1 MADQLNLAIIN
12 LKIYFFKCYKIFF
25 DSVEKD
31 IGLLLH
37 VKVKYHSNNF
47 LFVSRESTKSLHCQT
62 SSIAQPSLFRESPLS
77 PSEVA
82 NYLRDELKRLRKRRQ
97 IATEPTAPRSPG
109 GPVSPGSP
117 EPMAEQ
123 PMDQQRATS
132 PMLAGVSSSPP
143 RNVSGNAATAVT
155 KKADRPVFTLKQ
167 MTMICEKMCQVCC
180 THKCGT
186 CMCFIL
192 LVNCKQIFMHSMS
205 NLINFDIVCVK
216 RIAV

>member
-1 MADQLNLAIIN
+1 MACVT
-12 LKIYFFKCYKIFF
+12 LKRPLDF
-25 DSVEKD
+25 DPLET
-31 IGLLLH
+31 LH
-37 VKVKYHSNNF
+37 SPDRPPTKRRRCTPIKNVD
-47 LFVSRESTKSLHCQT
+47 RESTKSLHCQT

-117 EPMAEQ
+117 EPMV
-123 PMDQQRATS
+123 PMEQQRATS

-167 MTMICEKMCQVCC
+167 MTMICEKMCQERTDQVREEYDRILQQ
-180 THKCGT
+180 KLSEQYDAFVK
-186 CMCFIL
+186 FIDH
-192 LVNCKQIFMHSMS
+192 QIQQRFNQSQLPS
-205 NLINFDIVCVK
+205 YLS
-216 RIAV
+216 